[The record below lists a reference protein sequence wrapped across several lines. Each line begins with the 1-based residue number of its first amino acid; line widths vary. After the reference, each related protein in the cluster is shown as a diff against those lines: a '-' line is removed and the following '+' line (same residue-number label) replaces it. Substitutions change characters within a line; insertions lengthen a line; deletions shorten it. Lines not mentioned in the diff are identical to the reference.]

1 MHTFFIWYPIYNPDK
16 QSIPYTLNKWY
27 TTLTSK
33 LQKGLTELGNRS
45 QRHYY
50 SRRRPEKTCMKKKP
64 FGGKNI
70 TGNLGRNHRE
80 KKAGRS
86 PSYKASQLKQNN
98 YSN

>member
-50 SRRRPEKTCMKKKP
+50 SRRRPEKACMKKNP
-64 FGGKNI
+64 LGKKI
-70 TGNLGRNHRE
+70 LQEIWVGTIGI
-80 KKAGRS
+80 KKQAEAHPTRLHS
-86 PSYKASQLKQNN
+86 
-98 YSN
+98 